1 MTREQASSGPVRYVL
16 AAEDLLQRAVADLCR
31 RLGRP
36 IVVQPF
42 TGYGGDGWMRVAG
55 RVVVDLTARRPH
67 GTGSWAAL
75 RANLR
80 QFLTVEVPHA
90 DVRVVAHGETHL
102 VRADREG
109 YVDALVPA
117 PDLSPGR
124 HEILLQAAKPGSRPA
139 LAQVLVPDSGADL
152 AVVSDIDDTVIDSG
166 ITRGVLA
173 TVTTALLRHATA
185 RVPLPGAAE
194 FYRALQRGPE
204 ASPQRPFFY
213 LSTSPWNLAS
223 FLTDFLARHGFP
235 DGPLLLTDWGPGS
248 HGLLRIGTQQHKLT
262 ALRRLAAD
270 FPDLRF
276 VLIGDSGQQDA
287 QIYTAFASEQPAR
300 VAAVYI
306 RLAGSLTWSRQ
317 QQLDQCSQQLAED
330 AVQFLAT
337 TNSTGMAAHARSVGL
352 LR

>member
-1 MTREQASSGPVRYVL
+1 MPRRYAL
-16 AAEDLLQRAVADLCR
+16 AAEDLLQRVVADLCR

-36 IVVQPF
+36 LVVQPF

-55 RVVVDLTARRPH
+55 RVVVEMAARRPH
-67 GTGSWAAL
+67 GTDTWAAL

-80 QFLTVEVPHA
+80 QFVTIEVPHA
-90 DVRVVAHGETHL
+90 DVRVVVDGQAHL

-124 HEILLQAAKPGSRPA
+124 HDVLLQAAEPGSRPA
-139 LAQVLVPDSGADL
+139 LGRVLVPDPGGDL

-166 ITRGVLA
+166 ITHGVVA
-173 TVTTALLRHATA
+173 TVTTALLRHAAA

-194 FYRALQRGPE
+194 FYRALQPGPDG
-204 ASPQRPFFY
+204 SPLRPFFY

-223 FLTDFLARHGFP
+223 FLTDFLARHDFP
-235 DGPLLLTDWGPGS
+235 DGPLLLTDWGPGA
-248 HGLLRIGTQQHKLT
+248 HGLLRIGTRQHKLT

-270 FPDLRF
+270 FPGLRF

-317 QQLDQCSQQLAED
+317 RQLDQCSQQLAEH
-330 AVQFLAT
+330 AVPFLAT
-337 TNSTGMAAHARSVGL
+337 TDSTGMAAHARSVGL